1 MRAVADTG
9 GSENLAVLERFHSYF
24 EVTEVRSGTEIVFS
38 CGPAGRLA
46 TSVGGGERPSIDSRA
61 LCRALFDVYLG
72 EDPISEDGKRSV
84 IAGFPGLLAAGPG
97 PQPD

>member
-1 MRAVADTG
+1 MTSPN
-9 GSENLAVLERFHSYF
+9 GSGELAALQRFREYF
-24 EVTEVRSGTEIVFS
+24 DVDEVTTGTEIVFS
-38 CGPAGRLA
+38 CGPAEGLA
-46 TSVGGGERPSIDSRA
+46 TSMGGGERPSTDSRA

-72 EDPISEDGKRSV
+72 EDPISEDGKRRV